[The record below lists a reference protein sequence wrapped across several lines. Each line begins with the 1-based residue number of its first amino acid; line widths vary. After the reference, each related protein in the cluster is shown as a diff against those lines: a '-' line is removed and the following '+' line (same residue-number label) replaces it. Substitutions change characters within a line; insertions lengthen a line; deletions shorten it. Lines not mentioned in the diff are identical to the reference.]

1 MKQFQGTAAS
11 GGICIAPCFR
21 QQQAPAP
28 ILKQRSPGEELSY
41 FESARKTALAELL
54 ALREEASTREAR
66 EIFATHAMMLTD
78 EDFLDTVRRIITVQ
92 QHSAAAAVKA
102 AVGEF
107 SAVFETM
114 DSAYLRERAAD
125 VREIGTRLLRLLS
138 GQTAVQP
145 ATRCILCA
153 TELSAADTASFDPA
167 LVCGFATEEG
177 TAASHAAI
185 LARAKGIP
193 AVVGLGDVL
202 RTVPAGTT
210 LILDGGTGIVIAAP
224 DSATL
229 ARYEAAAK
237 KQALHNEKLQR
248 LAAEESRTADGHKVT
263 IAANIGTPD
272 EVESV
277 LKNGAEGIG
286 LMRSEFLFLS
296 CPTPP
301 TEEMQ
306 LEAYKAVL
314 TAMHGQRVVVRTLDL
329 GADKQAACLPLPA
342 EPNPALGCRAIRI
355 SLARRDLFAAQL
367 RALLR
372 AAKFGRLAVMFPLIT
387 SLAEVREIK
396 RFIALQKNALTAGG
410 YEVANFEFGIMIETP
425 AAALISDSLAQEV
438 DFFSIGTNDL
448 TQYTLAADRTNPAVA
463 ALCDPHHPAVLG
475 LVSVAAESAHRY
487 GKQVAVCGEAAADP
501 TLAEAFLRMGI
512 TELSVSPA
520 AVLPLREA
528 VRSFRLD

>member
-28 ILKQRSPGEELSY
+28 ARQQLSPGEELSH
-41 FESARKTALAELL
+41 FEGARKAALAELL
-54 ALREEASTREAR
+54 ALREEGTTREAR

-78 EDFLDTVRRIITVQ
+78 EDFLDTVRRIITLQ
-92 QHSAAAAVKA
+92 QHSAASAVKA

-107 SAVFETM
+107 SSMFEEM
-114 DSAYLRERAAD
+114 DSAYMRERAAD

-138 GQTAVQP
+138 GQVAAQP
-145 ATRCILCA
+145 DTRCILCA
-153 TELSAADTASFDPA
+153 AELSAADTASFDPA
-167 LVCGFATEEG
+167 IVCGFATEDG

-193 AVVGLGDVL
+193 AVVGLGEAL
-202 RTVPAGTT
+202 RTVDAGTL
-210 LILDGGTGIVIAAP
+210 LILDGSSGIVIADP
-224 DSATL
+224 DTATL
-229 ARYEAAAK
+229 CRYEAALK
-237 KQALHNEKLQR
+237 KQTQRNEQLHR
-248 LAAEESRTADGHKVT
+248 LAAEESRTADGHKVI

-272 EVESV
+272 EVESA
-277 LKNGAEGIG
+277 LKNGAEGVG

-296 CPTPP
+296 SPTPP

-306 LEAYKAVL
+306 FEAYKSVL
-314 TAMHGQRVVVRTLDL
+314 TEMHGQRVVIRTLDI
-329 GADKQAACLPLPA
+329 GADKQAPCLPLPA
-342 EPNPALGCRAIRI
+342 EPNPALGCRAIRV
-355 SLARRDLFAAQL
+355 SLARRDLFAAQI

-372 AAKFGRLAVMFPLIT
+372 AAKFGHLAVMFPLII

-396 RFIALQKNALTAGG
+396 RFVALQKTALTAGG
-410 YEVANFEFGIMIETP
+410 YEVGSFEFGIMIETP

-448 TQYTLAADRTNPAVA
+448 AQYTLAADRTNPAVA

-475 LVSVAAESAHRY
+475 LISVAAESARRY
-487 GKQVAVCGEAAADP
+487 GKPVAVCGEAAADP
-501 TLAEAFLRMGI
+501 ALAEAFLRMGI

-528 VRSFRLD
+528 VRSFHLD